1 MSCVNLCHV
10 PIEFARNIVF
20 AIIDLARISAKVPSS
35 SIGHAPKP
43 TVVDHHIT
51 FEKYIIQG

>member
-10 PIEFARNIVF
+10 PIEFARKIVF
-20 AIIDLARISAKVPSS
+20 AIDLAGISANIPSS
-35 SIGHAPKP
+35 SIGHAAKS